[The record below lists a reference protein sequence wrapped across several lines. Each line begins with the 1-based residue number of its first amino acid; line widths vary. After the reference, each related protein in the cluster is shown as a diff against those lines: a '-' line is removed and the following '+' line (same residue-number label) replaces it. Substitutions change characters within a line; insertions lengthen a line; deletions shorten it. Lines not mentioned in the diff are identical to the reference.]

1 MFISESCIS
10 GEFDLD
16 ARMKGDQK
24 ALHCAVTMTADQWSK
39 ADSSLSPSLI
49 LRGGE
54 QRFLTGIPH
63 VLCHIIHSV
72 FCLKNKIC

>member
-24 ALHCAVTMTADQWSK
+24 ALHCAVTITADQWSK

-54 QRFLTGIPH
+54 QRFLTRDATCSLPYYSQCI
-63 VLCHIIHSV
+63 LSE
-72 FCLKNKIC
+72 K